1 MSTPQRKGYLA
12 LSLTPRSEVPRS
24 AAAKGKAIAGP
35 PLGLLGD
42 NGPAGG
48 RGGEGLEDWRRFREA
63 GLLDEAA
70 MERRDR
76 QALADRVSKLQSEV
90 CWGNF
95 LNFFGGLV
103 YCRVC
108 IYISGCG
115 QRAV

>member
-12 LSLTPRSEVPRS
+12 LSLTPRS

-35 PLGLLGD
+35 PLGLLDD
-42 NGPAGG
+42 NGLSGG

-90 CWGNF
+90 NWAKSSDYFFCW
-95 LNFFGGLV
+95 V
-103 YCRVC
+103 
-108 IYISGCG
+108 
-115 QRAV
+115 